1 MTSDI
6 HAIAAT
12 RLGSADQ
19 RYTRSRRKMVEAL
32 DAAERPMSI
41 PDLLAISDI
50 PQSSAYRNLAVLE
63 QAGVVRK
70 VVATDEFT
78 RFELAEDL
86 THHHHH
92 LLCTGCGDVRDFTL
106 PARTERSLHRTLA
119 AMAGEHGFEGA
130 QHRVDVVGLC
140 SSCANS

>member
-1 MTSDI
+1 MTSEI
-6 HAIAAT
+6 HSIAAT
-12 RLGSADQ
+12 RLGATDQ
-19 RYTRSRRKMVEAL
+19 RYTRSRRKVVEAL
-32 DAAERPMSI
+32 DVAERPMSI
-41 PDLLAISDI
+41 PDLLAVSDI

-106 PARTERSLHRTLA
+106 PVNTERSLHRTLTQ
-119 AMAGEHGFEGA
+119 MAGEHGFEGT

-140 SSCANS
+140 SSCAST

>member
-1 MTSDI
+1 MSTEIDSV
-6 HAIAAT
+6 AAT
-12 RLGSADQ
+12 RLAAAGQ
-19 RYTRSRRKMVEAL
+19 RYTASRKALVASLAEAS
-32 DAAERPMSI
+32 RPLSI
-41 PDLLAISDI
+41 PELLAVTPDV
-50 PQSSAYRNLAVLE
+50 PQSSAYRNLAILE
-63 QAGVVRK
+63 QVEVVRK

-106 PARTERSLHRTLA
+106 PERTERSLDKTLA
-119 AMAGEHGFEGA
+119 EVASAEGFELA

-140 SSCANS
+140 ADCAA